1 MIDPTRRLFL
11 ISRYLGG
18 VYLGCLNFDDENFCQ
33 QIFNL
38 LVVNYGHLIEENW
51 RNSDSVLKIL
61 RLSAVGSHLPSQ
73 FRLVNKNTTGA
84 NSKVEAGISAASS
97 RKTSSMISCSTSS
110 VERTSSEFIYKT
122 ARNNSLSPVRRKPIR
137 TRQRWSL
144 PRSWRY
150 SAPAPMPGL

>member
-1 MIDPTRRLFL
+1 MKR
-11 ISRYLGG
+11 
-18 VYLGCLNFDDENFCQ
+18 
-33 QIFNL
+33 
-38 LVVNYGHLIEENW
+38 
-51 RNSDSVLKIL
+51 L
-61 RLSAVGSHLPSQ
+61 RLSAFGSDLPSQ
-73 FRLVNKNTTGA
+73 FRLVNKNTTEA

-97 RKTSSMISCSTSS
+97 RKTSSMISCSPSS

-150 SAPAPMPGL
+150 SAPAPMPGLSDSPSNMIAKTMYRRELFCGDTSFTSQNLSPSVQLYSRRRAASG

>member
-1 MIDPTRRLFL
+1 M
-11 ISRYLGG
+11 
-18 VYLGCLNFDDENFCQ
+18 
-33 QIFNL
+33 
-38 LVVNYGHLIEENW
+38 
-51 RNSDSVLKIL
+51 KIL

-137 TRQRWSL
+137 PRQRWSL

-150 SAPAPMPGL
+150 SAPAPMPGLSDSPSNMIAKTMYRRELFCGDTWFTSQKSFVVRSALLEASAASG